1 MIATKGQ
8 NLESKLMGY
17 SAKGKHSLLLM
28 VNKELMI
35 RRPIREN
42 KCLKMTQP
50 QFETGSIS

>member
-17 SAKGKHSLLLM
+17 CAKGKHSLLLM
-28 VNKELMI
+28 VNKELMT